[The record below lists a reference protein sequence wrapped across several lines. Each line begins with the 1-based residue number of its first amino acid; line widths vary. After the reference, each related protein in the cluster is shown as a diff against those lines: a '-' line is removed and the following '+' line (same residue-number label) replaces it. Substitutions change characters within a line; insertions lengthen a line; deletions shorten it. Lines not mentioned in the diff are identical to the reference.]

1 MKDYEKEMLIMKKI
15 TLSQLFEHGCENAKY
30 FKGIGD
36 PIAGAMSKVAESAL
50 DKKIIEDGSFLMSV
64 GMAMGAR
71 VTRNQYIATG
81 LVIGTIGT
89 LGVTKLISDYKTK
102 KDEE

>member
-1 MKDYEKEMLIMKKI
+1 MKKI
-15 TLSQLFEHGCENAKY
+15 TLNQLFEHGCKNAKY

-36 PIAGAMSKVAESAL
+36 PIAGAMAKVAETGI
-50 DKKIIEDGSFLMSV
+50 DKDVIEGGSFLMSV

-81 LVIGTIGT
+81 IVIGTIGT
-89 LGVTKLISDYKTK
+89 LGVTKLISNYKTT